1 MRLLDALIVEPG
13 DKLRGIT
20 SQPRLTLRER
30 DAAFFREYVQ
40 EGNLEALFDMNDEDC
55 SSNAQRNIIANTK
68 QAYDALAQLDEEERH
83 RFASY
88 LVNSVTLVI
97 VTTDDLDGAH
107 RIFDVMNMRGLPL
120 TPSDVFKARAMSG
133 LPAAAVD
140 AYASRWDDIMDPLG
154 DDTTRVE
161 EFFRYLHLILTHK
174 PATGKLIEDFLSDVL
189 NQYLAG
195 HSIEAFIDGVLAP
208 YAMAWRILERPSDTV
223 LPDDVR
229 GRLEALNDYRHHE
242 WKAVAM
248 WALTHSFRNLGD
260 PEVSFFAQRGSHSA
274 RDCGRTADPPLGSH
288 DRQRL
293 GEILCALEQVAGVD
307 MLNRRSAIDRR
318 GHTAAAIRDL
328 DKGFPVRLVRGLS
341 VSAADRAGALIR
353 LHGELQGDPDLV
365 RLLLVRAN
373 EQRAGARIPRPR
385 ALAVVPI
392 MPLDIASA
400 ASFSSW
406 TADLHDYWMYRLG
419 NMVLMQGKEGQIDR
433 LTEYGRR
440 RDRVL
445 LRADSCRFP
454 LTKQIADFNECTPA
468 MLEYRQKET
477 IRLLAEYWDIRYDE
491 SHADLTSK
499 PPEQLSGDAGSRQ
512 TRGSQRVTIKQVVA
526 AGLLIPGETLVWE
539 RPRKGERWLVTVTQE
554 GRFRLEDGS
563 EYASPTAAARAA
575 GGRSAGL
582 DVWKRT
588 SNGEKLSD
596 IWKAY
601 RLRTR

>member
-1 MRLLDALIVEPG
+1 MTVVGTP
-13 DKLRGIT
+13 
-20 SQPRLTLRER
+20 
-30 DAAFFREYVQ
+30 
-40 EGNLEALFDMNDEDC
+40 
-55 SSNAQRNIIANTK
+55 
-68 QAYDALAQLDEEERH
+68 QL
-83 RFASY
+83 
-88 LVNSVTLVI
+88 
-97 VTTDDLDGAH
+97 
-107 RIFDVMNMRGLPL
+107 
-120 TPSDVFKARAMSG
+120 
-133 LPAAAVD
+133 
-140 AYASRWDDIMDPLG
+140 
-154 DDTTRVE
+154 
-161 EFFRYLHLILTHK
+161 
-174 PATGKLIEDFLSDVL
+174 
-189 NQYLAG
+189 
-195 HSIEAFIDGVLAP
+195 
-208 YAMAWRILERPSDTV
+208 
-223 LPDDVR
+223 
-229 GRLEALNDYRHHE
+229 
-242 WKAVAM
+242 
-248 WALTHSFRNLGD
+248 
-260 PEVSFFAQRGSHSA
+260 
-274 RDCGRTADPPLGSH
+274 
-288 DRQRL
+288 
-293 GEILCALEQVAGVD
+293 
-307 MLNRRSAIDRR
+307 RSAIW
-318 GHTAAAIRDL
+318 IRDSL
-328 DKGFPVRLVRGLS
+328 FAWYADCP
-341 VSAADRAGALIR
+341 SAPPTGAGALIR

-419 NMVLMQGKEGQIDR
+419 NMVLMQGKGGADR
-433 LTEYGRR
+433 PAHGVRAPSR
-440 RDRVL
+440 PRAAACR
-445 LRADSCRFP
+445 LRRFP

>member
-1 MRLLDALIVEPG
+1 
-13 DKLRGIT
+13 
-20 SQPRLTLRER
+20 
-30 DAAFFREYVQ
+30 
-40 EGNLEALFDMNDEDC
+40 
-55 SSNAQRNIIANTK
+55 
-68 QAYDALAQLDEEERH
+68 
-83 RFASY
+83 
-88 LVNSVTLVI
+88 
-97 VTTDDLDGAH
+97 
-107 RIFDVMNMRGLPL
+107 
-120 TPSDVFKARAMSG
+120 MSG

-154 DDTTRVE
+154 DDAARVE

-274 RDCGRTADPPLGSH
+274 RDGGRTADPLGSH